1 MKNRYKEIC
10 DELLLWK
17 ERNQADN
24 ITLNELYKFITLED
38 RDDDPEI
45 EDKITAF
52 LKDHNVSVVVY
63 PDDMKEDS
71 LLDDEEPTPDALEE
85 AEEEEE
91 ALDLDDDDEEL
102 FSDGYDDED
111 GVLSKGED
119 DEEYV
124 SGLTGKTTD
133 DLQKIY
139 LSDLRRHK
147 LLSRSEEQELSKEM
161 EKGLGAI
168 LNVIRSSGVVITFL
182 KEVLDVLGDDSTS
195 GDDDDPAKDKGLEY
209 KRYNEMYGKTM
220 TTTFSNEIRKYLNL
234 KEEKHSLGIDIL
246 TDEELQQKRQK
257 ILKRIRNLEIPVEDA
272 VSIGD
277 RFHSA
282 RENILK
288 VRSEKNAAL
297 VSLGITVPIGGIEK
311 DQYAKELRMINR
323 DLLVPSKKEAVLKRL
338 HLDASEIRELITI
351 VQQNDLLLDSIE
363 FEFEEPINKILSDDE
378 ELQKGEDTLLK
389 AKEHLIE
396 SNLRLVISIAKKYR
410 NRGLNFFD
418 LIQEGNIGLIKA
430 VEKFDYSKGYKF
442 STYATWWIRQSIT
455 RAISDSA
462 RTIRIPV
469 HMIEQINKVS
479 REQRQ
484 LMQTLEREATDEE
497 IAENLGWTPE
507 KVKNVKSVAKDP
519 ISLET
524 PVGEEDDSQLADFLE
539 DKTALNPAS
548 QTTYKLLQ
556 EQMRTILNEL
566 PKREQEVVRMRFG
579 LDDGYPLTLEELGLL
594 FDVTRERIRQIEAKA
609 IGRLRE
615 MRHVKQLEDYKET

>member
-10 DELLLWK
+10 EELLDWK

-24 ITLNELYKFITLED
+24 ITLNELHKFITIED

-45 EDKITAF
+45 EDKITVF
-52 LKDHNVSVVVY
+52 LKEHDVSVVVY
-63 PDDMKEDS
+63 PDDVKDDS
-71 LLDDEEPTPDALEE
+71 LLDDEEPTPDALVE
-85 AEEEEE
+85 AEEEE
-91 ALDLDDDDEEL
+91 LDLDDEEEL
-102 FSDGYDDED
+102 FADGYEDED
-111 GVLSKGED
+111 SELSKD
-119 DEEYV
+119 DSDEEYV
-124 SGLTGKTTD
+124 SGLSGKATD

-182 KEVLDVLGDDSTS
+182 KEVLDVLGSDSASPDEDDAS
-195 GDDDDPAKDKGLEY
+195 KDRGLEY

-246 TDEELQQKRQK
+246 TDEELAQKRQK
-257 ILKRIRNLEIPVEDA
+257 ILKRIKNLEISVEDA

-277 RFHSA
+277 RFHNA

-297 VSLGITVPIGGIEK
+297 VSLGISVPIGGIEK

-323 DLLVPSKKEAVLKRL
+323 DLLVPSKKEAVLNRL
-338 HLDASEIRELITI
+338 HLEVNEIRDLITI
-351 VQQNDLLLDSIE
+351 VQQNDLLLDSME

-378 ELQKGEDTLLK
+378 ELQKGENTLLK

-418 LIQEGNIGLIKA
+418 LVQEGNIGLIKA

-497 IAENLGWTPE
+497 IAENLGWTTE

-524 PVGEEDDSQLADFLE
+524 PVGEEEDSQLADFLE

-556 EQMRTILNEL
+556 EQMRTILGEL

-609 IGRLRE
+609 LGRLRE

>member
-10 DELLLWK
+10 EELLDWK

-24 ITLNELYKFITLED
+24 ITLNELHKFITIED

-45 EDKITAF
+45 EDKITVF
-52 LKDHNVSVVVY
+52 LKDHDVSVVVY
-63 PDDMKEDS
+63 PDDVKEDS

-85 AEEEEE
+85 AEEEE
-91 ALDLDDDDEEL
+91 LDLDDDDEL
-102 FSDGYDDED
+102 FTDGYEDED
-111 GVLSKGED
+111 GELSKDGS

-124 SGLTGKTTD
+124 SGLSGKTTD

-147 LLSRSEEQELSKEM
+147 LLSRAEEQELSKEM
-161 EKGLGAI
+161 EKGLSAI

-182 KEVLDVLGDDSTS
+182 KEVLDVLGSDSSSPDEDDAS
-195 GDDDDPAKDKGLEY
+195 KDRGLEY

-246 TDEELQQKRQK
+246 TDEELAQKRQK
-257 ILKRIRNLEIPVEDA
+257 ILKRIKNLELPVEDA

-277 RFHSA
+277 RFHNA

-297 VSLGITVPIGGIEK
+297 VSLGISVPIGGIEK
-311 DQYAKELRMINR
+311 EQYAKELRMINR
-323 DLLVPSKKEAVLKRL
+323 DLLVPSKKEAVLNRL
-338 HLDASEIRELITI
+338 HLEVNEIRDLITI

-378 ELQKGEDTLLK
+378 ELQKGENTLLK

-418 LIQEGNIGLIKA
+418 LVQEGNIGLIKA

-497 IAENLGWTPE
+497 IAENLGWTTE

-524 PVGEEDDSQLADFLE
+524 PVGEEEDSQLADFLE

-556 EQMRTILNEL
+556 EQMRTILGEL

-609 IGRLRE
+609 LGRLRE